1 MKQAGLAI
9 RMMPE
14 LLALHY
20 EDSRKPTQLYLFQEM
35 KLRFPQ
41 DQIAKV
47 STIAKD
53 LLEGSDSADLYLL
66 VYLLSLGVSWQ
77 SIRVLCSALPGRCGC
92 GLRSA
97 KQFTNFRMSKPA
109 TSTVGSLS
117 CALEPSWDLIQQK
130 RTIRKKLKQSSNDYL
145 RQRLQVRP
153 ADVHKMMRTHSRL
166 STASSNLLRYVSSF
180 YFV

>member
-20 EDSRKPTQLYLFQEM
+20 EDSRKPSQLYLFQEM

-47 STIAKD
+47 STMAKD
-53 LLEGSDSADLYLL
+53 LLEGSDSGDLYLM

-77 SIRVLCSALPGRCGC
+77 SIRVLCSALP
-92 GLRSA
+92 
-97 KQFTNFRMSKPA
+97 
-109 TSTVGSLS
+109 VGSLS
-117 CALEPSWDLIQQK
+117 CALNPGWVSDLHLFVS
-130 RTIRKKLKQSSNDYL
+130 RKNFFKNRSN
-145 RQRLQVRP
+145 Q
-153 ADVHKMMRTHSRL
+153 
-166 STASSNLLRYVSSF
+166 
-180 YFV
+180 